1 MEKHQQYQLDLSPQS
16 RWHIVSAT
24 AAARSNLL
32 YLQEIGDFDVGNN
45 YRTDREGFPSYLI
58 KLTLAG
64 SGILRYGGK
73 TYEIPAGTLFWI
85 DCMQPQQYFTDPA
98 VGSWRVI
105 WLHFHGANAKF
116 YYDSFLQQT
125 GGKPVASLAPGSPV
139 YSVFR
144 QLLELDYSEQAQVSL
159 DLQISGLLSQ
169 LVSECVRAA
178 MLPQAQAHY
187 PKVVQEAYLYL
198 TQNFEKQ
205 ITLSELGARFGV
217 SPFHLQKLF
226 RRYIGLSP
234 ADCLIHLRIA
244 RAKELLRTTR
254 DSIGTIANRIGMS
267 SQNYFSLQFKKLEG
281 ITPLAYRKQWPQMEM
296 YGK

>member
-1 MEKHQQYQLDLSPQS
+1 MEKHQHYQLDLSPES

-24 AAARSNLL
+24 PVARGNLL
-32 YLQEIGDFDVGNN
+32 YLQEIGDFHVGPN

-64 SGILRYGGK
+64 GGELTYGGR
-73 TYEIPAGTLFWI
+73 TYPVSPGTLFWI
-85 DCMQPQQYFTDPA
+85 DCMQHQQYRTDPA
-98 VGSWRVI
+98 IGNWRMV

-116 YYDSFLQQT
+116 YYDTFLQQT
-125 GGKPVASLAPGSPV
+125 GGKPVASLTPGSPV
-139 YSVFR
+139 YTIFR
-144 QLLELDYSEQAQVSL
+144 QLLALGYSDQAQVSL
-159 DLQISGLLSQ
+159 DFQISGLLSH
-169 LVSECVRAA
+169 LVSECVREA
-178 MLPQAQAHY
+178 MLPTAQTHY
-187 PKVVQEAYLYL
+187 PQVVQDTYLYL

-205 ITLSELGARFGV
+205 ITLQELGTKFGI

-234 ADCLIHLRIA
+234 AEYLIHLRIA

-254 DSIGTIANRIGMS
+254 APIGTISDRVGMS

-281 ITPLAYRKQWPQMEM
+281 ITPLAYRKQWPQMENA
-296 YGK
+296 